1 MKIEIEILI
10 DCQIYGQAQF
20 MKLKNFFERGK
31 YFESIFKEIVDECYQ
46 ISTLNLN
53 LNVLS

>member
-1 MKIEIEILI
+1 MI

-20 MKLKNFFERGK
+20 MKLKIFFEKGK
-31 YFESIFKEIVDECYQ
+31 YFESIFKEIVDERYQ

>member
-1 MKIEIEILI
+1 MKTEIEILI

-20 MKLKNFFERGK
+20 MKQVFFERGK

-46 ISTLNLN
+46 ISTLN
-53 LNVLS
+53 